1 MLVAPH
7 LAHIYVCSE
16 PTDMR
21 NGMDGLS
28 GIVRNFFKLDPTSGH
43 LFVFRN
49 RRGHMLKILYWCGD
63 GFAIWHKHLQQ
74 GTFKIPPSNG
84 KEYAEIDSATLSM
97 ILEGID
103 LRSVKR
109 LRRFHRKTA

>member
-1 MLVAPH
+1 MIVTPL
-7 LAHIYVCSE
+7 LARIYVCVL

-21 NGMDGLS
+21 NGMDGLC
-28 GIVRNFFKLDPTSGH
+28 GIVRSGFKLEPTSGD

-63 GFAIWHKHLQQ
+63 GFAVWYKHLQQ
-74 GTFKIPPSNG
+74 GTFKLPAASGN
-84 KEYAEIDSATLSM
+84 EYIEIDSVTLSM

-103 LRSVKR
+103 LRSVRR
-109 LRRFHRKTA
+109 LRRFTKKTA